1 MRTFYIFSSGK
12 LERKENTLCLKTSEG
27 KRFIPVTQVEQIYL
41 FGETTLNTKLINFLS
56 QNGIILHF
64 FNYYGFYTGTFYPRE
79 ANISGT
85 VIVKQVEH
93 YLNPEERLYLA
104 KEFIISA
111 IHNIRRLLEKKEY
124 KGKTSKKNE
133 HKNNEYEKEILFLK
147 KCENEVN
154 QASSVNE
161 VMLIEAKAR
170 RAYYSTFEK
179 ITSWEFGE
187 RTFRPPENPLNALIS
202 FGNSMLYTTILKEIY
217 HTQLNPAVSFL
228 HEPFERRFSLALDIS
243 EIFKPL
249 VVDRLIFRLINE
261 RQIKPSDFLKEVN
274 FAYLTERGRKTF
286 VYHFDKLLESTIYHR
301 KLKRKVKYKT
311 LIKLE
316 LYKLI
321 KHLLGEK
328 RYKALRLWW

>member
-12 LERKENTLCLKTSEG
+12 LERKENTLCLVTSEG
-27 KRFIPVTQVEQIYL
+27 RRFIPVTQVEQIYL
-41 FGETTLNTKLINFLS
+41 FGETAFNTKLINFLS
-56 QNGIILHF
+56 QNNILLHF

-79 ANISGT
+79 TNISGT

-93 YLNPEERLYLA
+93 YLNSEQRLYLA
-104 KEFIISA
+104 KEIISSA
-111 IHNIRRLLEKKEY
+111 IHNLHRVLEKR
-124 KGKTSKKNE
+124 
-133 HKNNEYEKEILFLK
+133 EYENKISTLRKYE
-147 KCENEVN
+147 EEVKR
-154 QASSVNE
+154 AGSINE

-170 RAYYSTFEK
+170 RTYYSTFED
-179 ITSWEFGE
+179 ITNWEFGE

-202 FGNSMLYTTILKEIY
+202 FGNSMLYTAILKEIY

-243 EIFKPL
+243 EIFKPIF
-249 VVDRLIFRLINE
+249 VDKLIFRLINE
-261 RQIKPSDFLKEVN
+261 GIIKPSDFLKEVN
-274 FAYLTERGRKTF
+274 FAYLTENGRKSF
-286 VYHFDKLLESTIYHR
+286 IYHFDKLLESTIYHR

-328 RYKALRLWW
+328 RYRGLKIWW

>member
-12 LERKENTLCLKTSEG
+12 LERKENTLCLRTSEG

-41 FGETTLNTKLINFLS
+41 FGETTFNTKLVNFLS
-56 QNGIILHF
+56 QNNILLHF
-64 FNYYGFYTGTFYPRE
+64 FNYYGFYTGSFYPRE
-79 ANISGT
+79 CNISGT

-93 YLNPEERLYLA
+93 YLNFEERLYLA
-104 KEFIISA
+104 KEFISSA
-111 IHNIRRLLEKKEY
+111 IHNIHRMLEKKEY
-124 KGKTSKKNE
+124 
-133 HKNNEYEKEILFLK
+133 EKEIGALK
-147 KCENEVN
+147 ECEKEVKKVR
-154 QASSVNE
+154 SITE
-161 VMLIEAKAR
+161 VMLVEAKAR
-170 RAYYSTFEK
+170 RIYYSTFEK
-179 ITSWEFGE
+179 ITNWEFKE

-202 FGNSMLYTTILKEIY
+202 FGNSMLYTIILKEIY
-217 HTQLNPAVSFL
+217 HTQLHPAVSFL

-249 VVDRLIFRLINE
+249 IVDRLIFRLINE
-261 RQIKPSDFLKEVN
+261 KQIKPSDFLKEVN
-274 FAYLTERGRKTF
+274 FAYLSEKGRKTF
-286 VYHFDKLLESTIYHR
+286 IYHFDKLLESTIYHR

-328 RYKALRLWW
+328 RYKALKVWW